1 MMYIFMS
8 ATFIKI
14 DSTNTLKFEDELS
27 LRTDQKSALQY
38 SVHPRCKN
46 LRSSRMMQKKNK
58 TKQKGPNNGL

>member
-1 MMYIFMS
+1 MS

-46 LRSSRMMQKKNK
+46 LQGSRMTQKKQNK
-58 TKQKGPNNGL
+58 TKGSKQWAVV